1 MAGDWPEETLGC
13 LSSYLNR
20 GAAPRYVNEGGM
32 VVLNQKCIRDQR
44 ISFGSARRT
53 DHLLKP
59 VSPERTLR
67 QWDILVNST
76 GVGTLGR
83 VAQVNFLPEAT
94 TVDSHVTIVRPDPDA
109 VDPRFLGFAIR
120 ALETEVEALGEG
132 STGQT
137 ELSRTRLASLPIPL
151 PQMSE
156 QRAIAHI
163 LGTLDDKIELN
174 RRMSPTLEAMSQA
187 LCKAWFVDF
196 EPVRA
201 QAEGRDPGLPPQLA
215 ALFPDQLVETAGE
228 IMPDGWR
235 LQPLKDHVDAEKG
248 LSYKGSGLGEEGVPL
263 HNLNSIY
270 EGGGYKYEGI
280 KYYSG
285 DYKERHLVKPGDLI
299 VANTEQGHD
308 RLLIGYAAIVPKSF
322 GVHGIISHHIFRLRP
337 KNKSPLSRNFICALL
352 NSPRMHEVVSG
363 YSNGTTVNMLPVD
376 GLQKPL
382 VIVPPDGLIEAF
394 DRLATSAEHR
404 REEMVSESHTLS
416 ALRGTLLPKL
426 ICGDLRVKD
435 AETFLERVL

>member
-1 MAGDWPEETLGC
+1 M
-13 LSSYLNR
+13 
-20 GAAPRYVNEGGM
+20 
-32 VVLNQKCIRDQR
+32 
-44 ISFGSARRT
+44 
-53 DHLLKP
+53 
-59 VSPERTLR
+59 
-67 QWDILVNST
+67 
-76 GVGTLGR
+76 
-83 VAQVNFLPEAT
+83 
-94 TVDSHVTIVRPDPDA
+94 SH
-109 VDPRFLGFAIR
+109 
-120 ALETEVEALGEG
+120 
-132 STGQT
+132 
-137 ELSRTRLASLPIPL
+137 SLF
-151 PQMSE
+151 
-156 QRAIAHI
+156 
-163 LGTLDDKIELN
+163 
-174 RRMSPTLEAMSQA
+174 
-187 LCKAWFVDF
+187 KAWFVDF

-215 ALFPDQLVETAGE
+215 ALFPDQLVETEGE

-285 DYKERHLVKPGDLI
+285 DYKERHLVKPGDVI

-322 GVHGIISHHIFRLRP
+322 GAHGIISHHIYRLRP

-382 VIVPPDGLIEAF
+382 VIVPPNGLIEAF
-394 DRLATSAEHR
+394 DRLSTSAEHR
-404 REEMVSESHTLS
+404 REEMVSESRTLS

-435 AETFLERVL
+435 AENFLERVL